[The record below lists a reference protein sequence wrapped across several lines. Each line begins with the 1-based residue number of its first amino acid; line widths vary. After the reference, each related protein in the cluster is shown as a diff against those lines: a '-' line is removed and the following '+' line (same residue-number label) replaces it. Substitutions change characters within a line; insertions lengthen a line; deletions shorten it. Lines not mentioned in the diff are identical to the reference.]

1 MPFGG
6 GGSSSSATNV
16 TNVSVEVNP
25 DIENNVIVD
34 DSRLQAM
41 VDAIV
46 EGNEDQREAALVV
59 AKTQVEIAKAQAA
72 QSSQSQDKW
81 IEVVKNAVITAVVG
95 FLITQALKKA

>member
-6 GGSSSSATNV
+6 GGSTSSATNT
-16 TNVSVEVNP
+16 TNVQVDVSPNITNEIN
-25 DIENNVIVD
+25 ID

-72 QSSQSQDKW
+72 QSAQSQDKW
-81 IEVVKNAVITAVVG
+81 IEVVKNAVITAVIG
-95 FLITQALKKA
+95 YLITQALKKA